1 MARSSVKAMFGLHTW
16 TGLVLGWVLYFMFVT
31 GTLGYLDTEI
41 DRWMMPELPAVTR
54 PIEANTAVADAVAVL
69 KAEAPAASRWQIRLP
84 NGRNQPYAAVS
95 WRGSAQSAEPGAGPI
110 YLDPETGSSLAV
122 RATGGGQALYRMHWQ
137 LHYVSRAVGE
147 WVVGVATLCMF
158 IALITGLVIHR
169 RLLADFFTFRPGKG
183 QRSWLDMHNLS
194 SVLSLPF
201 QLMIT
206 YSGLLFMMFVYLP
219 LLIAMWY
226 GPGQDGRSAF
236 FRDAFKRPEVPS
248 AAGETAPVASLSAV
262 YAESVSLLGGASV
275 ASIEV
280 HYPGDANA
288 LIIVRSS
295 GSGSPLHN
303 SQTLTFHGVSGELLE
318 RSDPPSRSKVSRDLM
333 LGLHEGLFAEPL
345 LRAFYLL
352 SGLMG
357 SIMIATGL
365 TLWCRKRE
373 RRGLRASGGPLPL
386 HWVERLNAGTV
397 IGLPASIGCYFA
409 SNRLLSL
416 DLAGRAAM
424 EMDVLFYSWAVF
436 LFIAAV
442 RPAARVWQEQSL
454 LAAAIYALLPVLN
467 AVTTDRHLPKSLAQG
482 DWVMAGFDVAC
493 LGVSLAFLVVAWHQ
507 GRYTRQAPKSG
518 LPERVGGRLV
528 SSKRTAPEYGVP
540 TPR

>member
-1 MARSSVKAMFGLHTW
+1 MHGLHTW
-16 TGLVLGWVLYFMFVT
+16 VGLLLGWVLYFMFVT

-41 DRWMMPELPAVTR
+41 DRWMMPELPAITSPPELDKV
-54 PIEANTAVADAVAVL
+54 VADATAVL
-69 KAEAPAASRWQIRLP
+69 SAKAPAANRWQIRLP

-95 WRGSAQSAEPGAGPI
+95 WRGSAESAEPGAGPT
-110 YLDPETGSSLAV
+110 YLDPVTGAPLAV
-122 RATGGGQALYRMHWQ
+122 RATSGGQALYRMHWR
-137 LHYVSRAVGE
+137 LHYVPRTVGE
-147 WVVGVATLCMF
+147 WVVGVATFCMF
-158 IALITGLVIHR
+158 IALLTGLVIHR
-169 RLLADFFTFRPGKG
+169 RLLADFFTFRAGKG

-194 SVLSLPF
+194 SVISLPF

-236 FRDAFKRPEVPS
+236 FRDAFNRPEIPS
-248 AAGETAPVASLSAV
+248 AAGETAPVAPLAAV
-262 YAESVSLLGGASV
+262 YAESASLLGEATVASV
-275 ASIEV
+275 EV
-280 HYPGDANA
+280 HNPGDANA
-288 LIIVRSS
+288 RIIVRSS
-295 GSGSPLHN
+295 GSGSPLRD

-345 LRAFYLL
+345 LRAFYLF

-373 RRGLRASGGPLPL
+373 RRGLRASGGSLPL

-416 DLAGRAAM
+416 DLPGRAAM

-436 LFIAAV
+436 LVIAAL
-442 RPAARVWQEQSL
+442 RPAARVWQEQSM
-454 LAAAIYALLPVLN
+454 LAAAIYAFLPVLN
-467 AVTTDRHLPKSLAQG
+467 AVTTDRHLPSSAIKG
-482 DWVMAGFDVAC
+482 DWVMAGFDLAC
-493 LGVSLAFLVVAWHQ
+493 LGVSLAFVVVAWHQ
-507 GRYTRQAPKSG
+507 ARYTRQAANPALSQG
-518 LPERVGGRLV
+518 AGGKLASR
-528 SSKRTAPEYGVP
+528 KRSAPEYGAP
-540 TPR
+540 TP